1 MTTKGKVA
9 MSKSHTRNLTNI
21 IIDSIMFGIFIVT
34 TAPQFTGISLHEW
47 LGLILA
53 GITVVH
59 LVRNWAWIIATV
71 SKLLNSGT
79 THNKPSIIL
88 NIVLFVLF
96 TLVTYS
102 GIAIS
107 EDVMPWLG
115 ITWFV
120 NNDWRMLHN
129 LFSNLTVVAMAAHI
143 ALHWN
148 WIVSLFQKG
157 RRPASPTNTEVR

>member
-1 MTTKGKVA
+1 MSNSHKRNTTNAV
-9 MSKSHTRNLTNI
+9 
-21 IIDSIMFGIFIVT
+21 IDSIMFIVFIVT

-47 LGLILA
+47 LGLGLA

-71 SKLLNSGT
+71 SKLLSSGS
-79 THNKPSIIL
+79 THNKTSIML

-129 LFSNLTVVAMAAHI
+129 LFSTLTVVAMAAHI

-148 WIVSLFQKG
+148 WIVGFFQKG
-157 RRPASPTNTEVR
+157 RRSTSATKAEVQ

>member
-1 MTTKGKVA
+1 MSHSHKRNTTNA
-9 MSKSHTRNLTNI
+9 
-21 IIDSIMFGIFIVT
+21 IIDSIMFSAFIVT

-47 LGLILA
+47 LGLGLA
-53 GITVVH
+53 GLTVVH
-59 LVRNWAWIIATV
+59 LVRNWAWLVATV
-71 SKLLNSGT
+71 NKLLSSDT
-79 THNKPSIIL
+79 VHNKTSIIL

-115 ITWFV
+115 ITWLA
-120 NNDWRMLHN
+120 NADWRMLHN
-129 LFSNLTVVAMAAHI
+129 LFSNLTVIAMAAHV

-148 WIVSLFQKG
+148 WIVSIVHKG
-157 RRPASPTNTEVR
+157 RRPADPTKVEAR

>member
-1 MTTKGKVA
+1 MSNSHRRNTTNA
-9 MSKSHTRNLTNI
+9 
-21 IIDSIMFGIFIVT
+21 IIDSSMFIAFIVT

-47 LGLILA
+47 IGLGLA

-59 LVRNWAWIIATV
+59 LVRNWAWIMATIN
-71 SKLLNSGT
+71 KLLSPGT
-79 THNKPSIIL
+79 VHNKTSITL

-107 EDVMPWLG
+107 EDIMPWLG
-115 ITWFV
+115 ITWLA
-120 NNDWRMLHN
+120 NTDWRILHN
-129 LFSNLTVVAMAAHI
+129 LFSTLTVVAMAAHV

-148 WIVSLFQKG
+148 WIVALLPK
-157 RRPASPTNTEVR
+157 RRRTTSTTKAEVQ

>member
-1 MTTKGKVA
+1 
-9 MSKSHTRNLTNI
+9 MSNSHTRNRTSA
-21 IIDSIMFGIFIVT
+21 IIDSVMFGVFIVT

-47 LGLILA
+47 LGLGLA

-59 LVRNWAWIIATV
+59 LVRNWAWIIAIV
-71 SKLLNSGT
+71 NKLLSPGT
-79 THNKPSIIL
+79 VHNKTSIIL

-115 ITWFV
+115 ITWLA
-120 NNDWRMLHN
+120 NADWRMLHN
-129 LFSNLTVVAMAAHI
+129 LFSTLTVVTMAAHI
-143 ALHWN
+143 GLHWS
-148 WIVSLFQKG
+148 WIVSLFQKR
-157 RRPASPTNTEVR
+157 RRPASATKAEVH

>member
-1 MTTKGKVA
+1 

-47 LGLILA
+47 LGLILT
-53 GITVVH
+53 GITVIH
-59 LVRNWAWIIATV
+59 LIRNWEWLVATV
-71 SKLLNSGT
+71 NKLLSPSRIQ
-79 THNKPSIIL
+79 NKASIIL
-88 NIVLFVLF
+88 NIVLFVLV

-129 LFSNLTVVAMAAHI
+129 LFSNLTVVALAAHI

-157 RRPASPTNTEVR
+157 RRPASPTKAEVR

>member
-1 MTTKGKVA
+1 MTKSQQRNR
-9 MSKSHTRNLTNI
+9 MSA

-47 LGLILA
+47 LGVGLA

-59 LVRNWAWIIATV
+59 LVRNWEWIIATIN
-71 SKLLNSGT
+71 KLLSPGN
-79 THNKPSIIL
+79 THNKTSIIL

-107 EDVMPWLG
+107 EDIMPWLG
-115 ITWFV
+115 ITWLE
-120 NNDWRMLHN
+120 NTDWRRLHN
-129 LFSNLTVVAMAAHI
+129 LFSTLTVVTMAAHI

-148 WIVSLFQKG
+148 WIVQLFQK
-157 RRPASPTNTEVR
+157 RQRTKSHTRIEAN